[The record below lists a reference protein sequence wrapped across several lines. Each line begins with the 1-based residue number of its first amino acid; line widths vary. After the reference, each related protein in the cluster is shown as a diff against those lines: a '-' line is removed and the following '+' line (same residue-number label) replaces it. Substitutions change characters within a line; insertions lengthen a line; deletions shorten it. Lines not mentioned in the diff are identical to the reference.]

1 MPCGD
6 ALAPAPAFQLESRAA
21 MDLLEYQGK
30 QLFARHGLKV
40 SSGEAVTTVEDAVR
54 AAGEIGYPVVVKA
67 QVLIGGR
74 GKAGGVKLAGG
85 EAEVR
90 EHAGNI
96 LGMDIRGHTV
106 RTLWIEHASD
116 IASEYYASVL
126 LDRSAKKPLVIFSVE
141 GGVEIEQV
149 AEESPEKLV
158 RHHLDA
164 LRGLSRAEA
173 VEIARSGGADDDV
186 IEGVADALVAL
197 YEVWTEEDAT
207 LAEINP
213 LIVTPQREVKA
224 LDAKVSLDGN
234 ALFRHPENETL
245 SDRENED
252 PIERRASEEGVQYVK
267 LDGDIGIL
275 GNGAG
280 LVMSTLDVV
289 AQAGGSPANFLD
301 AGGGSD
307 AEKIRQAVELILAN
321 DAVKAVLFNIFGGI
335 TRCDEVARGLI
346 AAFQEISPSVPFVVR
361 LDGTNDSEGRRLLEE
376 AALPNV
382 HPARTMN
389 EAAAKVVALAAGRD
403 VEAPA

>member
-1 MPCGD
+1 
-6 ALAPAPAFQLESRAA
+6 

-40 SSGEAVTTVEDAVR
+40 SSGEAVRTAEEAVR
-54 AAGEIGYPVVVKA
+54 AAGAVGFPVVIKA

-74 GKAGGVKLAGG
+74 GKAGGVKLAAN
-85 EAEVR
+85 EAEAR
-90 EHAGNI
+90 EHAESI
-96 LGMDIRGHTV
+96 LGMDIGGHIV

-126 LDRSAKKPLVIFSVE
+126 LDRSAKQPLVIFSVE

-149 AEESPEKLV
+149 AERAPQKLV
-158 RHHLDA
+158 RHHVDA
-164 LRGLSRAEA
+164 LAGLSREEA
-173 VEIARSGGADDDV
+173 VRIATAAGADGDV
-186 IEGVADALVAL
+186 VPGVGDALMAL
-197 YEVWTEEDAT
+197 YEVWDQEDAT

-213 LIVTPQREVKA
+213 LIVTPEREVRA

-234 ALFRHPENETL
+234 ALFRHPENQSL

-252 PIERRASEEGVQYVK
+252 EIERRAGEQGLQYVK
-267 LDGDIGIL
+267 LDGDIGVL

-307 AEKIRQAVELILAN
+307 AEKIKQAVALILAN

-346 AAFQEISPSVPFVVR
+346 AAFKEISPAVPFVVR
-361 LDGTNDSEGRRLLEE
+361 LDGTNDLEGRRLLQE

-382 HPARTMN
+382 HAARTMN
-389 EAAAKVVALAAGRD
+389 EAAEMVVALAAGRS
-403 VEAPA
+403 VGTPA

>member
-1 MPCGD
+1 
-6 ALAPAPAFQLESRAA
+6 

-40 SSGEAVTTVEDAVR
+40 SSGEAVRTVEDAV
-54 AAGEIGYPVVVKA
+54 AAAQKIGYPVVLKA

-74 GKAGGVKLAGG
+74 GKAGGVKLAAD

-90 EHAGNI
+90 EHAANI
-96 LGMDIRGHTV
+96 LGMSIRGHV
-106 RTLWIEHASD
+106 VHTLWVEHASD
-116 IASEYYASVL
+116 IASEYYAAVL
-126 LDRSAKKPLVIFSVE
+126 LDRSAKLPLVIFSTE

-149 AEESPEKLV
+149 ADQHPDRLV
-158 RHHLDA
+158 REHVDP
-164 LRGLSRAEA
+164 LRGLLLEQATR
-173 VEIARSGGADDDV
+173 IAKEGGADSDV
-186 IEGVADALVAL
+186 VDGVAAALVAL
-197 YEVWTEEDAT
+197 YDVWTGEDAT

-213 LIVTPQREVKA
+213 LIVTPEREVRA

-234 ALFRHPENETL
+234 ALFRHPDNAEL
-245 SDRENED
+245 SDRENQDE
-252 PIERRASEEGVQYVK
+252 IERRAAEQGVQYVA

-307 AEKIRQAVELILAN
+307 AHKIQQAVELILSN
-321 DAVKAVLFNIFGGI
+321 QAVKAVLINIFGGI

-346 AAFQEISPSVPFVVR
+346 AAFGEIKPQVPFVVR
-361 LDGTNDSEGRRLLEE
+361 LDGTNDVEGRRLL
-376 AALPNV
+376 ADAHLPNV
-382 HPARTMN
+382 HTAQTMN
-389 EAAAKVVALAAGRD
+389 EAAEMVVALAAGRG
-403 VEAPA
+403 VEAAA

>member
-1 MPCGD
+1 
-6 ALAPAPAFQLESRAA
+6 

-30 QLFARHGLKV
+30 QLFARHGLEV
-40 SSGEAVTTVEDAVR
+40 SAGRAVSTVEDAV
-54 AAGEIGYPVVVKA
+54 AAANEVGYPVVVKA

-74 GKAGGVKLAGG
+74 GKAGGVKLAADET
-85 EAEVR
+85 EAR
-90 EHAGNI
+90 EHAQKI
-96 LGMDIRGHTV
+96 LGMDIRGHVV

-126 LDRSAKKPLVIFSVE
+126 LDRSAKQPLVIFSVE

-158 RHHLDA
+158 RHHVDA
-164 LRGLSRAEA
+164 LAGLSRDEALRIAE
-173 VEIARSGGADDDV
+173 EGGADDDV
-186 IEGVADALVAL
+186 VGGVADALVAL
-197 YEVWTEEDAT
+197 YEVWLREDAT

-213 LIVTPQREVKA
+213 LIVTPERTVKA

-234 ALFRHPENETL
+234 ALYRHPDNQGL
-245 SDRENED
+245 SDAENED
-252 PIERRASEEGVQYVK
+252 PIERRAKEQGVQYVA
-267 LDGDIGIL
+267 LDGDVGIL

-307 AEKIRQAVELILAN
+307 AGKVKQAVELILAN
-321 DAVKAVLFNIFGGI
+321 DKVKAVLFNIFGGI
-335 TRCDEVARGLI
+335 TRCDEVAKGLI
-346 AAFQEISPSVPFVVR
+346 AAFAEIGAGGYAIPFVVR
-361 LDGTNDSEGRRLLEE
+361 LDGTNDVEGRRLLEE

-382 HPARTMN
+382 HAARTMN
-389 EAAAKVVALAAGRD
+389 EAAEKVVALAAAQGAA
-403 VEAPA
+403 VSA

>member
-1 MPCGD
+1 
-6 ALAPAPAFQLESRAA
+6 

-30 QLFARHGLKV
+30 ELFARHGLRV
-40 SSGEAVTTVEDAVR
+40 SPGKAVTTVEDALD
-54 AAGEIGYPVVVKA
+54 AAAEVGYPVVIKA

-74 GKAGGVKLAGG
+74 GKAGGVKLAGDES
-85 EAEVR
+85 EAR
-90 EHAGNI
+90 AHASKI
-96 LGMDIRGHTV
+96 LGMDIHGHTV

-116 IASEYYASVL
+116 IATEYYASVL
-126 LDRSAKKPLVIFSVE
+126 LDRSAKKPLVMFSVE
-141 GGVEIEQV
+141 GGVDIEQV
-149 AEESPEKLV
+149 AEETPEKLI
-158 RHHLDA
+158 RHHVDPLQ
-164 LRGLSRAEA
+164 GLSREEA
-173 VEIARSGGADDDV
+173 VQIATEGKADADV
-186 IEGVADALVAL
+186 VEGVADALVAL

-213 LIVTPQREVKA
+213 LIVTPEREVKA

-234 ALFRHPENETL
+234 ALYRHPENQSL
-245 SDRENED
+245 ADSENED
-252 PIERRASEEGVQYVK
+252 PIERRAKEEGVQYVK

-307 AEKIRQAVELILAN
+307 AEKIKQAVELILAN

-335 TRCDEVARGLI
+335 TRGDEVARGLI
-346 AAFQEISPSVPFVVR
+346 AAFDDLGVGGKSIPFVVR
-361 LDGTNDSEGRRLLEE
+361 LDGTNDVEGRRLLQE

-382 HPARTMN
+382 HAAQTMN
-389 EAAAKVVALAAGRD
+389 EAAEMVVALAAGQA
-403 VEAPA
+403 VGAEV